1 MKVINIHERELEAN
15 HEQVGALIDS
25 LSSKDDRLWPNHSWP
40 RMKFDRPLSIG
51 ADGGHGPIRYFVE
64 EYKPGHS
71 IKFRFTSPKGFK
83 GFHRYEVERGTQ
95 KSVLLRHT
103 IEMTLH
109 GSALLTWPLIIRS
122 LHDALLEDALATAQ
136 ASVGMIPQMQA
147 WSPWVKILRW
157 VMSGGKTQ
165 SQIRPKNLFQ
175 WSAKSRVS

>member
-1 MKVINIHERELEAN
+1 MKILNIHERELEAN

-25 LSSKDDRLWPNHSWP
+25 LSSEDDRLWPNHSWP

-51 ADGGHGPIRYFVE
+51 AVGGHGPIGYFVE
-64 EYKPGHS
+64 EYNPGQS

-83 GFHRYEVERGTQ
+83 GFHKYEVVKSTY

-109 GSALLTWPLIIRS
+109 GSAFLTWPLIIRS

-136 ASVGMIPQMQA
+136 ASLGIIPQMQM
-147 WSPWVKILRW
+147 WSPWVKIIRW
-157 VMSGGKTQ
+157 VMSGGKAKP
-165 SQIRPKNLFQ
+165 QIRPNNLSQRHSKNL
-175 WSAKSRVS
+175 AC